1 MQLKVFRKQII
12 KGEVD
17 ADDVALAIGRS
28 IC

>member
-1 MQLKVFRKQII
+1 MQGKVFRKQIL

-17 ADDVALAIGRS
+17 ADDVAIAIGRS